1 MLTRFVRVQKA
12 LNAIASNT
20 IGSLCNIL
28 PTGFVVHFELDRL
41 SRKRQ
46 RSIAACLLYLLCIF
60 DKKLK
65 KEKFKERDAVN

>member
-28 PTGFVVHFELDRL
+28 PTGFVVHFVLDGV
-41 SRKRQ
+41 
-46 RSIAACLLYLLCIF
+46 
-60 DKKLK
+60 
-65 KEKFKERDAVN
+65 EKDRDR